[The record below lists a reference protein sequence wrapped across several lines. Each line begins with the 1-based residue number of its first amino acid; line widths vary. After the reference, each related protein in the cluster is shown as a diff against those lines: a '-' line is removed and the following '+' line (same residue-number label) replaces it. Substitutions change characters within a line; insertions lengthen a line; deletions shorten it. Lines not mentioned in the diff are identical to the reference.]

1 VFDNIDGLPD
11 SGDDKLSNSR
21 RWHRF
26 RGCCELMADK
36 VEADCF
42 RLGEESLRVIDH
54 MNAIGAPFAREYG
67 TPTGAITAGVDR
79 IGSN

>member
-1 VFDNIDGLPD
+1 MPAFSVVEVRAIEHCRQG
-11 SGDDKLSNSR
+11 
-21 RWHRF
+21 
-26 RGCCELMADK
+26 RGR
-36 VEADCF
+36 CF

>member
-1 VFDNIDGLPD
+1 MFDNIEGLRD
-11 SGDDKLSNSR
+11 SGVDQVVQQQTLASFSPMLRIDCR
-21 RWHRF
+21 QG
-26 RGCCELMADK
+26 RGR
-36 VEADCF
+36 CF

>member
-1 VFDNIDGLPD
+1 L
-11 SGDDKLSNSR
+11 L
-21 RWHRF
+21 
-26 RGCCELMADK
+26 
-36 VEADCF
+36 

-54 MNAIGAPFAREYG
+54 TNAIGAPFAREYG